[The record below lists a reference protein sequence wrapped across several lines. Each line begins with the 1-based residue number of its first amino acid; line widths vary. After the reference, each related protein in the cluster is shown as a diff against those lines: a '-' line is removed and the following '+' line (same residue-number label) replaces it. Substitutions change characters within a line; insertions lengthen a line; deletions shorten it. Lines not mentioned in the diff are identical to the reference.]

1 MKTRKPFDPKVFRRI
16 PSSYLLFG
24 ILPLSACGGG
34 GGAPGDNSGS
44 PSETVTLSGEVVK
57 GPVANVIVFIDYN
70 GDGQLSAG
78 EPSQRTDSNGG
89 FSFVDVD
96 GEGPIIALTDGTSVD
111 TSSGLVIDGMRL
123 TAPEGSSVIS
133 PLTTIMQE
141 GGLTNAQVVAALG
154 LPDVDLTSFNPFT
167 ADTAAETALAVE
179 IAAQQISV
187 IVRSLSAAMQEAGV
201 SEADAANIAAAA
213 IADAVAGAGTVDL
226 TSSNI
231 VTSAIQNAV
240 AELPSSQASAVSAI
254 ASEIATAA
262 ANVNSAIGSA
272 TDLTSSETVDA
283 FRLIAD
289 LTTQIGNAVA
299 NGGDASQITFTDPGA
314 IDDTLAEE
322 HVNSEPTG
330 EVTITGTARQGETLT
345 ANTDALDDADGLGA
359 FSYQWKAGGVAI
371 TGATSSTL
379 TLTQDQ
385 VGKAITVDVRY
396 TDGGSTFETVSSSG
410 TSAVEN
416 VNDAPTGEVTITGTA
431 RQGETLT
438 ANTDALD
445 DPDGLGN
452 LSYQWLRDGSAVSGA
467 TSSSYMLVEVDIG
480 AQISVMVSY
489 TDDGGTN
496 ESVTSVE
503 TSLVVSGHELFSIQ
517 FDYRFDDIGFFSDP
531 SRRDVLDEAA
541 RIWGEIIHDDFADI
555 PAGVS
560 FDIVDPSDG
569 ITTQSVTLTQP
580 IDDVMIFV
588 GAQPTSSF
596 LGKAGPDGLSAEGD
610 IFRSRISD
618 DFRGAGPVTDFEPW
632 VGSMT
637 FSSTADWNFDINQTP
652 SGKYDFLSAAL
663 HEIAHVLGYG
673 TSAAFDEF
681 VSAGRF
687 WGPNA
692 VDENGGAPV
701 LLVSLSD
708 THVVEDYRDDSVLMD
723 PTLTDGI
730 RILPTD
736 LDKAILADI
745 GYSIIGFNQ
754 QGSQPPIVTEAGE
767 VIVGTIVNDVLNGSG
782 GNDEI
787 LGNKGDDWI
796 NGGEGDDV
804 IRGDGDDDT
813 LLGGSG
819 ADQLIGGSGS
829 DILVGGGGDDNL
841 WGDGDDDT
849 LLGGSGA
856 DQLIGGSGSDILVG
870 GGGDDNLW
878 GDGGSDFFIFGSG
891 SGYDK
896 IIDFDFDNDL
906 IVFAESL
913 FASAQLA
920 LSNVT
925 SPYTNVFRIDLSGGN
940 HVDVF
945 HEPENGD
952 FLTASN
958 FQIIEDG
965 DILTASLLVA

>member
-1 MKTRKPFDPKVFRRI
+1 MKTHKPFDPKVFRRI

-34 GGAPGDNSGS
+34 GGGASGDNSGS
-44 PSETVTLSGEVVK
+44 PSESVTLLGEVVK
-57 GPVANVIVFIDYN
+57 GPVANAIVFIDYN
-70 GDGQLSAG
+70 ADGQLSAG

-96 GEGPIIALTDGTSVD
+96 GEGPIIALTDETSVD

-167 ADTAAETALAVE
+167 SDGAAETAVAVE
-179 IAAQQISV
+179 IAAQQVSV
-187 IVRSLSAAMQEAGV
+187 IVRSLSAATQEAGMSA
-201 SEADAANIAAAA
+201 SEAANISAAAF
-213 IADAVAGAGTVDL
+213 ADTVAGAGTVDL
-226 TSSNI
+226 TSSSI
-231 VTSAIQNAV
+231 VNSAIQKAV
-240 AELPSSQASAVSAI
+240 AELPSSQALAVSSI
-254 ASEIATAA
+254 ASEIATAI
-262 ANVNSAIGSA
+262 ANVNSTIGPYTLPNLSLLVETFDFLGLFDLIEMLTSQISDAIG
-272 TDLTSSETVDA
+272 
-283 FRLIAD
+283 R
-289 LTTQIGNAVA
+289 
-299 NGGDASQITFTDPGA
+299 GGDASLISLTNPGA
-314 IDDTLAEE
+314 IVHFLAAVTNLDP
-322 HVNSEPTG
+322 VNSTPIG
-330 EVTITGTARQGETLT
+330 EVTITGTARQGELLT
-345 ANTDALDDADGLGA
+345 ANTDALNDADGLGS

-371 TGATSSTL
+371 TGATSGTL

-489 TDDGGTN
+489 TDDDGTN

-596 LGKAGPDGLSAEGD
+596 LGQAGPDGFSAEGD
-610 IFRSRISD
+610 IFWSRISD

-652 SGKYDFLSAAL
+652 SGKFDFLSVAL

-730 RILPTD
+730 RTLPTD

-767 VIVGTIVNDVLNGSG
+767 VILGTIVNDVLDGSG
-782 GNDEI
+782 GNDQI
-787 LGNKGDDWI
+787 QGNKGDDWI

-804 IRGDGDDDT
+804 IW
-813 LLGGSG
+813 G
-819 ADQLIGGSGS
+819 A
-829 DILVGGGGDDNL
+829 
-841 WGDGDDDT
+841 GDDDT

-878 GDGGSDFFIFGSG
+878 GDGGSDFFIFASG

-896 IIDFDFDNDL
+896 INDFDFDNDL

-925 SPYTNVFRIDLSGGN
+925 SPYTNLFRIDLSGGN

-952 FLTASN
+952 FLMASN

-965 DILTASLLVA
+965 DLLTASLLVA